1 MRSIALVALMAA
13 SLSACVVAVPSTP
26 TSGSL
31 HALQLNSVQQT
42 NVRTL
47 MGLNTSSPF
56 TVQVLDKDN
65 NSKLNAGDIAV
76 MSGGITRG
84 EVSRRV
90 LNQADVNRINSVPQP
105 PPPNGT
111 AAFLRNLDQA
121 EATWRQKRPKHYAYT
136 LQRTCFCTPESRKP
150 IQIRVYEGVTQQAIV
165 LPEGYALPKARWEEA
180 KTIDQLFRLIREAV
194 DRQAASM
201 EVQYDPNFGFPTY
214 IAIDYDSMMAD
225 EEVYYEASDFKV
237 ASSLK
242 PRQPRR

>member
-1 MRSIALVALMAA
+1 MKLTAIVALMAA
-13 SLSACVVAVPSTP
+13 SLSACVVAVPANP
-26 TSGSL
+26 TGGSL
-31 HALQLNSVQQT
+31 RALQLNSTQQT

-47 MGLNTSSPF
+47 MGLNASSPF
-56 TVQVLDKDN
+56 TVQILDKDN
-65 NSKLNAGDIAV
+65 NSILNSGDIAV
-76 MSGGITRG
+76 MSGGITHS

-90 LNQADVNRINSVPQP
+90 LNQADVNRINSVPQTP
-105 PPPNGT
+105 PPTGT
-111 AAFLRNLDQA
+111 AAFLRNLAQA

-150 IQIRVYEGVTQQAIV
+150 LQIRVYEGVTQQAIV
-165 LPEGYALPKARWEEA
+165 LPEGYNLPKTRWEEA
-180 KTIDQLFRLIREAV
+180 KTIDQLFRLIHEAV

-201 EVQYDPNFGFPTY
+201 EVQYDPNYGFPTY

-225 EEVYYEASDFKV
+225 EEVYYEASDFKI